1 MRSMTGFGQATWQSG
16 GKRLSVEVRSVNQRF
31 LDVKLSLP
39 RECQAW
45 EVELRELVSGV
56 AERGKV
62 DVTIYRAGNAGDDF
76 TVEANEPLARAILAG
91 WQGLQRH
98 LKLPGAID
106 IGMLMGR
113 GTDLVRVVE
122 RRADA
127 SADLPQVKR
136 LLVAALKDFNRTR
149 DREGKLLQA
158 DMQSRLKRMRAI
170 YAALHKRT
178 AALVPE
184 LARRLSE
191 RVGAL
196 LGKGTVS
203 EERLV
208 QEARPARRAL
218 RRHRGAG
225 PPRQPP
231 RPPRRAAAPEGLGGQ
246 GDRLPHPGDPP
257 RGEHHRLEERRPRG
271 DQPDPRGQERDR
283 EAARAGAERGVE
295 PKNST
300 RRRRDAEVR
309 RAPPSDLRVSAPLR

>member
-1 MRSMTGFGQATWQSG
+1 MRSMTGFGQASWQSS

-45 EVELRELVSGV
+45 EAELRELVSGV

-62 DVTIYRAGNAGDDF
+62 DVTVYRAGTASDDF
-76 TVEANEPLARAILAG
+76 TVEANETLARAILAG
-91 WQGLQRH
+91 WQGLQRQ

-106 IGMLMGR
+106 IGLLMAR
-113 GTDLVRVVE
+113 STDLVRVVE

-127 SADLPQVKR
+127 SADLPQVRR
-136 LLVAALKDFNRTR
+136 LLAAALKDYTRSR

-158 DMQSRLKRMRAI
+158 DMLARLKHLR
-170 YAALHKRT
+170 ALHAGLQKRT

-191 RVGAL
+191 RVAQL

-208 QEARPARRAL
+208 QEAAL
-218 RRHRGAG
+218 LAERCYVTEELVRLDSH
-225 PPRQPP
+225 
-231 RPPRRAAAPEGLGGQ
+231 L
-246 GDRLPHPGDPP
+246 DRL
-257 RGEHHRLEERRPRG
+257 GELLRQKGSVGKAIDFLIQEIHREVNTVASKSADLEVTNLTLEAKG
-271 DQPDPRGQERDR
+271 EIEKLR
-283 EAARAGAERGVE
+283 EQVQNVE
-295 PKNST
+295 
-300 RRRRDAEVR
+300 
-309 RAPPSDLRVSAPLR
+309 